1 MRIGID
7 ARAYQWTGLGRYTRH
22 LLENLVALPAAHE
35 YVVFAPRAFA
45 RDLAALPR
53 VVAVPVTGSY
63 YSLKEQTTFL
73 MSLLR
78 TRVDLMHFLHFNAPV
93 FYRRPSVVTIH
104 DLTRFFFP
112 AQQSHGPLHQWAYEE
127 VFRASVVHARRIIAV
142 SEHTRNDLLR
152 FFPTVA
158 DRTVVIHEG
167 VAHEHFFLHEG
178 GDDARGL
185 LASLCIRKPYL
196 LFVGV
201 WMNHKNISR
210 LLEAFLLIRAQGFR
224 GQLVIT
230 GVGRN
235 HDDDVAGWVRRLGLT
250 ADVRLPGHVADD
262 VLPCLYR
269 HATAFVFPSLYEG
282 FGLPPLEAMACGVPV
297 VASRVSSLPEILG
310 DAAQYVDPLS
320 SEDIAR
326 GVRVVLTDAAARA
339 ELIHRGLIHAQRY
352 SWQRCARETLR
363 IYDTALLREAAPVVD
378 SRNTSPRKVHTRV

>member
-7 ARAYQWTGLGRYTRH
+7 ARAYQWTGLGQYTRH
-22 LLENLVALPAAHE
+22 LLANLVALPAAHE

-53 VVAVPVTGSY
+53 VTAVPVTGSY
-63 YSLKEQTTFL
+63 YSVREQTMFL

-93 FYRRPSVVTIH
+93 LYRRPSVVTVH

-112 AQQSHGPLHQWAYEE
+112 AQRPRGPLHQWVYEE
-127 VFRASVVHARRIIAV
+127 VFGASVMHARRIIAV

-152 FFPTVA
+152 FFPAVA
-158 DRTVVIHEG
+158 ERTVVIHEG
-167 VAHEHFFLHEG
+167 VEHERFHPHQQE
-178 GDDARGL
+178 DDAHA
-185 LASLCIRKPYL
+185 LAALGVREPYF

-210 LLEAFLLIRAQGFR
+210 LLEAFQRIRIEGFR

-230 GVGRN
+230 GAGRTY
-235 HDDDVAGWVRRLGLT
+235 DDDVAGWVRHLGL
-250 ADVRLPGHVADD
+250 AEDVRLPGHVADD
-262 VLPCLYR
+262 VLPMLYR
-269 HATAFVFPSLYEG
+269 HAEAFVFPSLYEG

-297 VASRVSSLPEILG
+297 IASHVASLPEILG
-310 DAAQYVDPLS
+310 DAAVYVDPLS

-326 GVRVVLTDAAARA
+326 GLRMVLTDTEARA
-339 ELIHRGLIHAQRY
+339 ELVRRGLVHARRY
-352 SWQRCARETLR
+352 AWQRCARETLWE
-363 IYDTALLREAAPVVD
+363 YDTALRRQAAPLF
-378 SRNTSPRKVHTRV
+378 